1 MLWGP
6 MEQDYLFFKPP
17 MKGFKL
23 PPRSGRVI
31 DSAHVQKLA
40 SSFGVFRNPL
50 ADLSGFCSFGSLAAG
65 IGVVLKFVNDYR
77 DSTGVLLL
85 ISQTSTV
92 LCARPSRDN
101 HQTNPDP
108 NAQ

>member
-1 MLWGP
+1 
-6 MEQDYLFFKPP
+6 

-31 DSAHVQKLA
+31 DSAHVQKLKLA
-40 SSFGVFRNPL
+40 SSFGAFRNPL

-65 IGVVLKFVNDYR
+65 IGVVLKFVNVYR
-77 DSTGVLLL
+77 DSTGILLL

-108 NAQ
+108 NTQ